1 MYIHADTKTIY
12 IYIYMCVC
20 INIFFK
26 LLPTLELI
34 PANIYLLKA
43 NIRNTRKSYEIC
55 SKLTIKTPERRP

>member
-26 LLPTLELI
+26 LLSTLGLI
-34 PANIYLLKA
+34 PANINLIKVKIL
-43 NIRNTRKSYEIC
+43 NTRKSREIC
-55 SKLTIKTPERRP
+55 SKLTIKTPE